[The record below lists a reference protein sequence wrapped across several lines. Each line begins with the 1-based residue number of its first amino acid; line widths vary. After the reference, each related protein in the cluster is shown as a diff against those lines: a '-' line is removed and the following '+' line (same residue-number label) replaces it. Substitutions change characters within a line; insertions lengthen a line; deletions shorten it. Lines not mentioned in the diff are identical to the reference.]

1 MDTDSSDEITQTL
14 QAASDVSR
22 RLCRLVVISALQ
34 PVVLVGI
41 NLAASLVTETS
52 NIQTLLVIGAG
63 LGSLGLAGLIF
74 VESRP
79 IHDIVMRV
87 GRWHAV
93 VRQEQYD
100 MSPDTT
106 NTAVMLEALAGESLE
121 RLKRQFGR

>member
-1 MDTDSSDEITQTL
+1 MDTDSSDEITKTL
-14 QAASDVSR
+14 QAASDVSL

>member
-1 MDTDSSDEITQTL
+1 MDTDSSDEITKTL

-63 LGSLGLAGLIF
+63 LGFLGLAGLIF